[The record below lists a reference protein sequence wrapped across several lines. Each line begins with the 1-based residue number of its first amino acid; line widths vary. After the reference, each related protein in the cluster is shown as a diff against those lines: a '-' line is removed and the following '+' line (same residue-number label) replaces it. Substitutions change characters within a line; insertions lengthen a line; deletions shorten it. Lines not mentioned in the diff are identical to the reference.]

1 MESSGGNLIVRWL
14 QRPGLVYAVQ
24 STTNLAGTP
33 FAHDGSVIVTDGPAT
48 PAPPSGYTRKQFS
61 VPANGSKFYH
71 VRATPSP

>member
-1 MESSGGNLIVRWL
+1 
-14 QRPGLVYAVQ
+14 VQ